1 MRRTIYLLYGLTAY
15 ALFLVTFLYAIG
27 FVADALVPRA
37 IDDGPQAPLVLALVI
52 DAALLSLFAIQHS
65 VMARRGFKRW
75 WTRVVPWPIERSTFV
90 LFTNVVLGLLYW
102 QWRAIPDLVWEVSN
116 LPARTLLWAL
126 SGIGWAMVLV
136 STFIIDHFD
145 LFGVRQVVA
154 HFRGKSDPEPRFKVS
169 SLYRLVR
176 HPLMLGFLIAF
187 WATPRM
193 TVGHLFFALMTT
205 GYILVAIQL
214 EERDLVAVHG
224 ADYLE
229 YRRRVPMLL
238 PVRRGSAPGPD
249 GLSEEPAKQ

>member
-1 MRRTIYLLYGLTAY
+1 MRRTLYLLYGLTAY
-15 ALFLVTFLYAIG
+15 ASFLVTFLYAIG
-27 FVADALVPRA
+27 FVAGVLVPRA
-37 IDDGPQAPLVLALVI
+37 IDDGPQAPLVPALAI
-52 DAALLSLFAIQHS
+52 NAALLSLFAVQHS

-90 LFTNVVLGLLYW
+90 LLTCVVLGLLYW
-102 QWRAIPDLVWEVSN
+102 QWRAMPDLVWEVSN
-116 LPARTLLWAL
+116 LPARILLHAL
-126 SGIGWAMVLV
+126 SGIGWGMALV

-145 LFGVRQVVA
+145 LFGVRQVVI
-154 HFRGKSDPEPRFKVS
+154 HFRGKPDPAPRFKVS
-169 SLYRLVR
+169 SLYRMVR

-238 PVRRGSAPGPD
+238 PVPKGGAPAPE
-249 GLSEEPAKQ
+249 GLSEESAKQ